1 MEYKSAMSEEREADV
16 HGRPDVRR
24 SGNIWHFR
32 ADDGDVYLPARDIV
46 LRLRE
51 DSVAAVKHEV
61 NADSVALAEK
71 SDVFVFGE
79 QSAGILA
86 RSIDGFDAARDVGF
100 VGSFGKP
107 EQRGII
113 VVSRKEIGRHA
124 DIQTGDIVKIFVHIQ

>member
-1 MEYKSAMSEEREADV
+1 MEYKSTMSEEREADV

-32 ADDGDVYLPARDIV
+32 ADDDDVYLPARDIV

-71 SDVFVFGE
+71 SDVFVLGE
-79 QSAGILA
+79 QSGRILA
-86 RSIDGFDAARDVGF
+86 RSIDGFDAADNVCF

-113 VVSRKEIGRHA
+113 VVSGNEIG
-124 DIQTGDIVKIFVHIQ
+124 

>member
-1 MEYKSAMSEEREADV
+1 MEYKSAVGKEREADV
-16 HGRPDVRR
+16 HGCPDVRC

-32 ADDGDVYLPARDIV
+32 TNNGDVYLPARDIV

-51 DSVAAVKHEV
+51 DSVAAVEHEV

-71 SDVFVFGE
+71 SDVFVLGE
-79 QSAGILA
+79 QSGRILA

-113 VVSRKEIGRHA
+113 VVSGRKIGGHA
-124 DIQTGDIVKIFVHIQ
+124 DIQPGDIVKIFVHIQ

>member
-1 MEYKSAMSEEREADV
+1 MEHKSAVGEEREADV
-16 HGRPDVRR
+16 HGCPDVRC

-32 ADDGDVYLPARDIV
+32 TNNGDVYLPARDIV

-86 RSIDGFDAARDVGF
+86 RSIDGFDAADDVCF
-100 VGSFGKP
+100 VGSDGKP

-113 VVSRKEIGRHA
+113 VVSGNEIG
-124 DIQTGDIVKIFVHIQ
+124 

>member
-79 QSAGILA
+79 QSSGIHS
-86 RSIDGFDAARDVGF
+86 RSIDGFNAARDLCF
-100 VGSFGKP
+100 VGSDRKP

>member
-1 MEYKSAMSEEREADV
+1 MSEEREADV

-51 DSVAAVKHEV
+51 DSVTAVEHEV
-61 NADSVALAEK
+61 NADSVALAEQAY
-71 SDVFVFGE
+71 VFVFGE
-79 QSAGILA
+79 QSGKILA

-113 VVSRKEIGRHA
+113 VVSGNEIGYYA
-124 DIQTGDIVKIFVHIQ
+124 DIQPGDIVKIFVHIQ

>member
-1 MEYKSAMSEEREADV
+1 MENKSAVGKEREADI
-16 HGRPDVRR
+16 HGCPDVRC

-71 SDVFVFGE
+71 SDVFVLGE
-79 QSAGILA
+79 QSGRILA
-86 RSIDGFDAARDVGF
+86 RSIDGFDAADDVCF
-100 VGSFGKP
+100 VGSVVKP

-113 VVSRKEIGRHA
+113 VVSRRKIGGHA
-124 DIQTGDIVKIFVHIQ
+124 DIQPGDIVKIFVHIQ

>member
-1 MEYKSAMSEEREADV
+1 MSEEREADV

-51 DSVAAVKHEV
+51 DSVAAVEHEV
-61 NADSVALAEK
+61 NADSVALAEQAY
-71 SDVFVFGE
+71 VFVFGE
-79 QSAGILA
+79 QSSGIHS

-100 VGSFGKP
+100 VGSVVKP

-113 VVSRKEIGRHA
+113 VISGNEIG
-124 DIQTGDIVKIFVHIQ
+124 

>member
-32 ADDGDVYLPARDIV
+32 ADDGDVYLPACDIV

-51 DSVAAVKHEV
+51 DSVAAVEHEV

-71 SDVFVFGE
+71 SDVFVLGE
-79 QSAGILA
+79 QSSRILA

-100 VGSFGKP
+100 VGSDGKP
-107 EQRGII
+107 EKRGII
-113 VVSRKEIGRHA
+113 VVSGNEIGGHA
-124 DIQTGDIVKIFVHIQ
+124 DIQPGDIVKVFVHIQ

>member
-51 DSVAAVKHEV
+51 DSVTAVEHEV
-61 NADSVALAEK
+61 NADSVALAEQAY
-71 SDVFVFGE
+71 VFVFGE
-79 QSAGILA
+79 QSGKILA

-113 VVSRKEIGRHA
+113 VVSGNEIGYYA
-124 DIQTGDIVKIFVHIQ
+124 DIQPGDIVKIFVHIQ

>member
-32 ADDGDVYLPARDIV
+32 VDDGDVYLPACDIV
-46 LRLRE
+46 LRMRE
-51 DSVAAVKHEV
+51 DSVAAVEHEV

-71 SDVFVFGE
+71 SDVFVLGE
-79 QSAGILA
+79 QSGRILA

-100 VGSFGKP
+100 VGSVVKP

>member
-32 ADDGDVYLPARDIV
+32 ADDGDVYLSARDIV

-51 DSVAAVKHEV
+51 DSVTAVEHEV

-71 SDVFVFGE
+71 SDVFVLGE
-79 QSAGILA
+79 QSGRILA

-100 VGSFGKP
+100 VGSVVKP

-113 VVSRKEIGRHA
+113 VVNRKEIGRHA
-124 DIQTGDIVKIFVHIQ
+124 DIQPGDIVKIFVHIQ

>member
-1 MEYKSAMSEEREADV
+1 MEYKSAVGKEREADV

-51 DSVAAVKHEV
+51 DSVAAVEHEV

-71 SDVFVFGE
+71 SDVFVLGE
-79 QSAGILA
+79 QSGRILA
-86 RSIDGFDAARDVGF
+86 RSIDGFDAACDVGF

-113 VVSRKEIGRHA
+113 VVSGNEIG
-124 DIQTGDIVKIFVHIQ
+124 

>member
-51 DSVAAVKHEV
+51 DSVAAVEHEV

-71 SDVFVFGE
+71 SDVFVLGE
-79 QSAGILA
+79 QSGRILA

-100 VGSFGKP
+100 VGSVVKP

-113 VVSRKEIGRHA
+113 VISGNEIG
-124 DIQTGDIVKIFVHIQ
+124 

>member
-71 SDVFVFGE
+71 SDVFVLGE
-79 QSAGILA
+79 QSGRILA
-86 RSIDGFDAARDVGF
+86 RSIDGFDAADDVCF
-100 VGSFGKP
+100 VGSVVKP

-113 VVSRKEIGRHA
+113 AVSRKEIGRHA

>member
-51 DSVAAVKHEV
+51 DSVAAVEHEV

-71 SDVFVFGE
+71 SDVFVLGE
-79 QSAGILA
+79 QSGRILA

-100 VGSFGKP
+100 VGSVVKP

-124 DIQTGDIVKIFVHIQ
+124 DIQPGDIVKIFVHIQ

>member
-1 MEYKSAMSEEREADV
+1 M
-16 HGRPDVRR
+16 
-24 SGNIWHFR
+24 
-32 ADDGDVYLPARDIV
+32 
-46 LRLRE
+46 
-51 DSVAAVKHEV
+51 KHEV

-100 VGSFGKP
+100 VGSVVKP

-113 VVSRKEIGRHA
+113 VISGNEIG
-124 DIQTGDIVKIFVHIQ
+124 